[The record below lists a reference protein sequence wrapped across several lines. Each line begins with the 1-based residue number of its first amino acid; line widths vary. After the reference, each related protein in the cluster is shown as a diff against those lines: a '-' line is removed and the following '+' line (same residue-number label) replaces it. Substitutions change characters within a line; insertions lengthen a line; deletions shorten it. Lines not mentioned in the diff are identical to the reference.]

1 MALYVASFTT
11 GHHKK
16 EGFIFWTELHIVYNV
31 VYHPRLSYTPLN
43 VPRNFLVKEF
53 SLASA
58 G

>member
-16 EGFIFWTELHIVYNV
+16 EGFIFWTELHVVFNV
-31 VYHPRLSYTPLN
+31 VYHTRLSYIPVN

-53 SLASA
+53 SFASA